1 MTLSK
6 GEIRA
11 VIRLFPNDPLGM
23 LRDIGGYY
31 ECPKNSLGKRL
42 GPLVG
47 YAGTYALGMH
57 YVGDVY
63 ANWAKAEEY
72 PLVLDRLA
80 CGLAERVSD
89 TMDVEGI
96 DVVCGA
102 PMGGLSIGL
111 SLARELGCRFVYAE
125 KKVTRAASGGER
137 EEAKLVLGRHE
148 IQLGDDV
155 VIAEDVLNNFRT
167 TVELCK
173 LVREAGGRIL
183 GIAGLL
189 NRSLTVCGDYV
200 LPDGI
205 ELPVIALV
213 RKPIPEWQQDD
224 PAVVADVHEGNVVWK
239 PKAEWPRLMAAME
252 AARVSPHA
260 HY

>member
-1 MTLSK
+1 MALTK
-6 GEIRA
+6 NEIRA
-11 VIRLFPNDPLGM
+11 IIRLFPNDPLGM

-31 ECPKNSLGKRL
+31 ECPKNALGKRL

-47 YAGTYALGMH
+47 YAAEYKPGKH
-57 YVGDVY
+57 FVGDVY

-72 PLVLDRLA
+72 PLVLDHLA
-80 CGLAERVSD
+80 RGLAERVSYELD
-89 TMDVEGI
+89 PEEI

-102 PMGGLSIGL
+102 SMGGIAIGL

-125 KKVTRAASGGER
+125 KKVTKAASGGER

-155 VIAEDVLNNFRT
+155 VLAEDVLNNFST
-167 TVELCK
+167 TAELCK
-173 LVREAGGRIL
+173 LIREAGGRIL

-189 NRSLTVCGDYV
+189 NRSLVVRGDYI
-200 LPDGI
+200 LPDGV

-224 PAVVADVHEGNVVWK
+224 PAVVADVHEGNVVWEPK
-239 PKAEWPRLMAAME
+239 PLETWARLMAAME
-252 AARVSPHA
+252 AGKAGQA
-260 HY
+260 